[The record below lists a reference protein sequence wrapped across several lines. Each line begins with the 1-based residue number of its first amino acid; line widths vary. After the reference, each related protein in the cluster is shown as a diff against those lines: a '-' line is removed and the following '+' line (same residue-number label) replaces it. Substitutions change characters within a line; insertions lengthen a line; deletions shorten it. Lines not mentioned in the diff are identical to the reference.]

1 MYVATF
7 ILPAYRSQ
15 NPNSTSWILNKTL
28 IRVLILICAA
38 VNGFGAAILWV
49 AEGQYISQCANEAN
63 KGFFNSFF
71 WAVLQMSGVIGN
83 LMAAYVISSVEQST
97 FYLVM
102 TSLCVLAS
110 FFFLLLRI
118 PLKEGLEV
126 PENLAEPKI
135 QQSVKED
142 IKETWNLLINPRM
155 LKLVPLFILSAFSIG
170 IFAAVL
176 VPLMTDAIKANPD
189 TQDWDSAQSNK
200 FCLLAMIGLGVG
212 EMGGA
217 ILFGKI
223 QDKMG
228 NKVAVI
234 LCMILSLIGTAAA
247 LTFTFVFS
255 FTLWLAVIM
264 TFTWGVQ
271 DGALSCL
278 VNCIAGFQFDSKT
291 TPFSV
296 LLTVR
301 NFSIFIFI
309 SVESVLKTKEDFVIY
324 FASEACW
331 GIIAYMVVLV
341 RF

>member
-1 MYVATF
+1 M
-7 ILPAYRSQ
+7 
-15 NPNSTSWILNKTL
+15 
-28 IRVLILICAA
+28 LILVCAA

-49 AEGQYISQCANEAN
+49 AEGQYISQCASEAN

-83 LMAAYVISSVEQST
+83 LMAAYVISNVEQST

-110 FFFLLLRI
+110 LFFLLLRI
-118 PLKEGLEV
+118 PLKEGLDT
-126 PENLAEPKI
+126 PENLEEPKV

-155 LKLVPLFILSAFSIG
+155 LLLVPLFILSAFSIG

-189 TQDWDSAQSNK
+189 TQDWPSAQSNK

-234 LCMILSLIGTAAA
+234 LCMILSLLGTAAA
-247 LTFTFVFS
+247 LTFTFIFS
-255 FTLWLAVIM
+255 FRLWLAVIM
-264 TFTWGVQ
+264 TFTWGV
-271 DGALSCL
+271 
-278 VNCIAGFQFDSKT
+278 
-291 TPFSV
+291 
-296 LLTVR
+296 
-301 NFSIFIFI
+301 
-309 SVESVLKTKEDFVIY
+309 
-324 FASEACW
+324 
-331 GIIAYMVVLV
+331 
-341 RF
+341 